1 VTHRDSY
8 PNIEGM
14 SSTNIFLR
22 IRERNQKIC
31 FRQSAVRTILNDLC
45 REYFTQP
52 YIHNQ
57 LTSPDVTHRDS
68 YPNIEGMSSTN
79 IFLRIRE
86 RNQKICF
93 QQSAVRT
100 ILNDLCREYVRIG
113 ATGGDLFPKQGQH
126 LL

>member
-1 VTHRDSY
+1 MNLVAVCHSAHDRQPECPQCLSQNNQIDS
-8 PNIEGM
+8 
-14 SSTNIFLR
+14 
-22 IRERNQKIC
+22 K
-31 FRQSAVRTILNDLC
+31 VDV
-45 REYFTQP
+45 
-52 YIHNQ
+52 IHNQ

-79 IFLRIRE
+79 IFLRITE

-93 QQSAVRT
+93 RQSVVRT